1 MKEFLQFKLIHFGD
15 INIMVYHILALIGVV
30 IVTRLVL
37 YILRRFFKRQIK
49 VGAFDEGRAWAF
61 YQIIKYV
68 VIVAAIAIGL
78 ELIGVQLT
86 LLLAGSAA
94 LLVGFGLGV
103 QQQFN
108 DLVSG
113 LVLLFEGTVT
123 IGDIVE
129 LEGLVGRITEINIRT
144 STVVTRD
151 GIIIIVPN
159 SKLVSDKVINWSHN
173 RQSTRFVVKVGV
185 AYGTD
190 VRKATELIEK
200 AAAKHPEV
208 AKKPQPFARFM
219 DFGNSS
225 LDLEIRFWC
234 KNMWQIETIKSDI
247 RFEIYDLFHQHG
259 IEIPFPQT
267 DIHIKSDHT
276 K

>member
-1 MKEFLQFKLIHFGD
+1 MKDFLQFKLIHFGD
-15 INIMVYHILALIGVV
+15 INIMVYHVLAIIGV
-30 IVTRLVL
+30 IIATKLVL
-37 YILRRFFKRQIK
+37 LILRRFFKRQIK
-49 VGAFDEGRAWAF
+49 VGQFDEGRAWAF

-68 VIVAAIAIGL
+68 IIVAAIAIGL
-78 ELIGVQLT
+78 ELVGVQLT

-129 LEGLVGRITEINIRT
+129 LEGLVGKITEINIRT
-144 STVVTRD
+144 SQLITRD

-173 RQSTRFVVKVGV
+173 RQSTRFVVNVGV

-190 VRKATELIEK
+190 VRKATDLIQQ
-200 AAAKHPEV
+200 AAMNHPEV
-208 AKKPQPFARFM
+208 AKKPQPFARFI

-225 LDLEIRFWC
+225 LDLEIRFWS
-234 KNMWQIETIKSDI
+234 KNMWQIESIKSDI
-247 RFEIYDLFHQHG
+247 RFEIYDLFNKNG

-267 DIHIKSDHT
+267 DIHIKSNHT
-276 K
+276 L

>member
-1 MKEFLQFKLIHFGD
+1 MKEFLQFQLLHLGD
-15 INIMVYHILALIGVV
+15 FSLRVYHFLAIAGVILA
-30 IVTRLVL
+30 TKLVL
-37 YILRRFFKRQIK
+37 IILKRFFKRQIK
-49 VGAFDEGRAWAF
+49 VGQFDEGRAWAF

-68 VIVAAIAIGL
+68 VIVIAIAVGL
-78 ELIGVQLT
+78 ESVGIQLT

-113 LVLLFEGTVT
+113 LVLLFEGTVS

-129 LEGLVGRITEINIRT
+129 LEGLVGKITEINIRT
-144 STVVTRD
+144 SEVVTRD

-173 RQSTRFVVKVGV
+173 RQSTRFKVSVGV

-190 VRKATELIEK
+190 VKNATALIEQ
-200 AAAKHPEV
+200 AAANHPEV
-208 AKKPQPFARFM
+208 AKKPKPFARFV
-219 DFGNSS
+219 DFGSSS
-225 LDLEIRFWC
+225 LDLEIRFWS
-234 KNMWQIETIKSDI
+234 KNMWQIESIKSDI
-247 RFEIYDLFHQHG
+247 RFEIYDLFHKNG

-267 DIHIKSDHT
+267 DIHIKTNNT

>member
-15 INIMVYHILALIGVV
+15 INIMVYHVLAIIGVV
-30 IVTRLVL
+30 VATKLVL
-37 YILRRFFKRQIK
+37 FILRRFFKQQIK
-49 VGAFDEGRAWAF
+49 SGKFDEGRAWAF
-61 YQIIKYV
+61 YQILKYV

-113 LVLLFEGTVT
+113 LVLLFEGTVS

-190 VRKATELIEK
+190 VRKATALIER
-200 AAAKHPEV
+200 AAENHPEI
-208 AKKPQPFARFM
+208 AKKPKPFARFV

-234 KNMWQIETIKSDI
+234 KNMWQIESIKSDL
-247 RFEIYDLFHQHG
+247 RFEIYDLFHKNG

-267 DIHIKSDHT
+267 DIHIKTNHT

>member
-1 MKEFLQFKLIHFGD
+1 MKEFLQFQLLHLGD
-15 INIMVYHILALIGVV
+15 INIRVYHILAIIGVV
-30 IVTRLVL
+30 VATKLVL
-37 YILRRFFKRQIK
+37 VILRRFFKRQIK
-49 VGAFDEGRAWAF
+49 VGQFDEGRAWAF

-68 VIVAAIAIGL
+68 VMVVAIAIGL
-78 ELIGVQLT
+78 ELVGVKLT

-113 LVLLFEGTVT
+113 LVLLFEGTVS

-129 LEGLVGRITEINIRT
+129 LEGLVGKITEINIRT
-144 STVVTRD
+144 SEVVTRD

-159 SKLVSDKVINWSHN
+159 SKLVSDKVINWTHN
-173 RQSTRFVVKVGV
+173 RQSTRFKVSVGV

-190 VRKATELIEK
+190 LKKATTIIEK
-200 AAAKHPEV
+200 ATADHTEV
-208 AKKPQPFARFM
+208 AKKPQPFARFI

-225 LDLEIRFWC
+225 LDLEVHFWS
-234 KNMWQIETIKSDI
+234 KNMWQIENIKSDI
-247 RFEIYDLFHQHG
+247 RFEIYDQFNKQG
-259 IEIPFPQT
+259 IEIPFPQQ
-267 DIHIKSDHT
+267 DIHIKT
-276 K
+276 NNTL

>member
-1 MKEFLQFKLIHFGD
+1 MKEFLQFKLLHFGD
-15 INIMVYHILALIGVV
+15 INIMVYHVLSLIGVMV
-30 IVTRLVL
+30 ISKLVL
-37 YILRRFFKRQIK
+37 LLVQRFFKRQIK
-49 VGAFDEGRAWAF
+49 LNKFDEGRAWAV
-61 YQIIKYV
+61 YQIVKYV
-68 VIVAAIAIGL
+68 VIVAAIAAGL
-78 ELIGVQLT
+78 ELIGVKLT

-113 LVLLFEGTVT
+113 LVLLFEGTVS

-144 STVVTRD
+144 SEVVTRD

-173 RQSTRFVVKVGV
+173 RQSTRFKVNVGI
-185 AYGTD
+185 AYGSD
-190 VRKATELIEK
+190 VRKATKLLEA

-208 AKKPQPFARFM
+208 AKKPKPFARFI

-234 KNMWQIETIKSDI
+234 KNMWEIESIKSDI
-247 RFEIYDLFHQHG
+247 RYDIYDAFHNHN

-267 DIHIKSDHT
+267 DIHIKSNHT
-276 K
+276 Q

>member
-1 MKEFLQFKLIHFGD
+1 MKDFLQFQLLHLGD
-15 INIMVYHILALIGVV
+15 FNIRVYHVLAIIGVV
-30 IVTRLVL
+30 VATKLVL
-37 YILRRFFKRQIK
+37 IIVRRFFKRQIK
-49 VGAFDEGRAWAF
+49 TNQFDEGRAWAF

-68 VIVAAIAIGL
+68 VIVAAVAIGL
-78 ELIGVQLT
+78 ELVGVKLT

-113 LVLLFEGTVT
+113 LVLLFEGTVS

-144 STVVTRD
+144 SQVVTRD

-173 RQSTRFVVKVGV
+173 RQSTRFKVRVGV

-190 VRKATELIEK
+190 LKKAIDIIEK
-200 AAAKHPEV
+200 VAAEHAEV
-208 AKKPQPFARFM
+208 AKKPKPFARFL
-219 DFGNSS
+219 DFGDSS
-225 LDLEIRFWC
+225 LDLEIRFWS
-234 KNMWQIETIKSDI
+234 KNMWEIETIKSDL
-247 RFEIYDLFHQHG
+247 RLDIYDQFNQHN
-259 IEIPFPQT
+259 IQIPFPQR
-267 DIHIKSDHT
+267 DVHIKSKDT
-276 K
+276 L

>member
-1 MKEFLQFKLIHFGD
+1 MKEFLQFKLIHFGE
-15 INIMVYHILALIGVV
+15 INIMVYHILAIVGVV
-30 IVTRLVL
+30 VATRLVL
-37 YILRRFFKRQIK
+37 FILRRFFKRQIK
-49 VGAFDEGRAWAF
+49 LNKFDEGRAWAF

-68 VIVAAIAIGL
+68 VIVAAIAVGL
-78 ELIGVQLT
+78 ELVGVKLT

-113 LVLLFEGTVT
+113 LVLLFEGTVS

-129 LEGLVGRITEINIRT
+129 LEGLVGKITEINIRT
-144 STVVTRD
+144 SEVVTRD

-173 RQSTRFVVKVGV
+173 RQSTRFKVSVGV
-185 AYGTD
+185 AYGSD
-190 VRKATELIEK
+190 VKKATQLIEQ
-200 AAAKHPEV
+200 AAANHPEV
-208 AKKPQPFARFM
+208 AKKPKPFGRFIN
-219 DFGNSS
+219 FGNSS
-225 LDLEIRFWC
+225 LDLEIRFWS
-234 KNMWQIETIKSDI
+234 KNMWEIESIKSDI
-247 RFEIYDLFHQHG
+247 RFEINELFNTNG

-267 DIHIKSDHT
+267 DIHIKSNHT

>member
-15 INIMVYHILALIGVV
+15 INIMVYHILAIVGVV
-30 IVTRLVL
+30 IVTKLAL
-37 YILRRFFKRQIK
+37 LLLRRFFKRQIK
-49 VGAFDEGRAWAF
+49 VGQFDEGRAWAF

-68 VIVAAIAIGL
+68 IIVAAIAIGL

-113 LVLLFEGTVT
+113 LVLLFEGTVS

-129 LEGLVGRITEINIRT
+129 LEGLVGKITEINIRT
-144 STVVTRD
+144 SQVVTRD

-190 VRKATELIEK
+190 VKKATALIEQ
-200 AAAKHPEV
+200 AATNHPEV
-208 AKKPQPFARFM
+208 AKKPQPFARFI

-234 KNMWQIETIKSDI
+234 KNMWQIESIKSDI
-247 RFEIYDLFHQHG
+247 RFEIYDLFHKNG

-267 DIHIKSDHT
+267 DIHIKSNHT
-276 K
+276 Q